1 MEQAMSQFSKERL
14 NSLMQGVI
22 FTIHDQLQ
30 ENDKFKE
37 IVLDSDKNLHL
48 NLLFAKFSLSLINV
62 VKEEAI
68 EIFEKIL
75 DFLNEFDIDNDEI
88 KDLFLNYF
96 EYFYNWLCSCDY
108 DIDLFESTIKNFEAI
123 VEDSTG
129 IKLEL
134 VDDNG
139 MLIFKSTIENENID
153 RDHYVKT
160 SKISAKE
167 FMRDN
172 YMDDD
177 EFRAGIRETIKRFED
192 IDSFTITITDDYIR
206 SVLDILNKLLVVF
219 EYGHEFKELRSAL
232 EIFSNKIK
240 EYNLELLS
248 DKQKILL
255 KEFISN
261 VMEDLIDW
269 NKKVIFEQTAVDVHY
284 LDASI
289 NANISQFDM
298 VLESV

>member
-1 MEQAMSQFSKERL
+1 MSQFSKERL